1 MKNLW
6 KKVMCAVLA
15 AGMLTAMSG
24 CSNSGSS
31 TAETTSAAAADTS
44 ADDSESAA
52 ESEDT
57 AAAESTSD
65 GDPLKIA
72 VLIPGSI
79 NGGSW
84 GTRGYNAA
92 SAVAEELGAEFS
104 YIEIK
109 STSDAIDA
117 LLDYSERGYD
127 LIFAHS
133 YDYQDFCLEIAE
145 DYPDTYYAVS
155 GGNTYTDNITSI
167 NFKQNEASYL
177 AGVVAAMTTKTNKVA
192 TVGSIELP
200 NITEMLV
207 GFEQG
212 VKDTNPDVEVVRSYL
227 GTESDTGIANEA
239 AVSFMNSGVDVID
252 VHANAAS
259 QGCYEAGAANPGK
272 CYMIAGNSQMSSEYP
287 DLILAD
293 CYTSYEDGFRAVAND
308 VANGTF
314 KVGEGMY
321 AVGIADNGV
330 YCDLNSNLVT
340 DQAVIDAYE
349 AAKAKLQNGE
359 ITVAKTAEDLEG

>member
-1 MKNLW
+1 MAGLLTSL
-6 KKVMCAVLA
+6 VGCANTEA
-15 AGMLTAMSG
+15 STTTTTGATNSENELT
-24 CSNSGSS
+24 
-31 TAETTSAAAADTS
+31 EAADNAAS
-44 ADDSESAA
+44 SDDKM
-52 ESEDT
+52 
-57 AAAESTSD
+57 
-65 GDPLKIA
+65 KIA

-92 SAVAEELGAEFS
+92 SAIAEELGAEFS
-104 YIEIK
+104 YIEIQ

-117 LLDYSERGYD
+117 LTDYSERGFD

-133 YDYQDFCLEIAE
+133 YDYQDFCLEISE
-145 DYPDTYYAVS
+145 DYPETYYAVS

-212 VKDTNPDVEVVRSYL
+212 VKDTNPEVEVIRSYL

-239 AVSFMNSGVDVID
+239 AVSFINSGVDIID

-259 QGCYEAGAANPGK
+259 QGCYEAGTANAGS

-287 DLILAD
+287 ELIIAD

-308 VANGTF
+308 VANSSF

-330 YCDLNSNLVT
+330 YCDINSGIIT
-340 DQAVIDAYE
+340 DQAVIDAYD
-349 AAKAKLQNGE
+349 AAKTKLRNGE
-359 ITVAKTAEDLEG
+359 IVVAKTAADLEG